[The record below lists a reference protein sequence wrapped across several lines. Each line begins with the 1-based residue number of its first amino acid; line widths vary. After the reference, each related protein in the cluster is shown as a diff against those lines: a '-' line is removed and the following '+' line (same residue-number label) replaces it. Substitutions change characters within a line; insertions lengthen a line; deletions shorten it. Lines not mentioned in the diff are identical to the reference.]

1 MPLLNAKRIVVKIGS
16 STIADIARAS
26 VRAEWLAAM
35 AEDIARL
42 RARGC
47 EVVVVSSGAVAL
59 GRPILGLGHAAI
71 DLPEKQ
77 AAAAC
82 GQILLMDAWNGAL
95 RPHALHAAQV
105 LLTLED
111 SENRK
116 RYLNA
121 RATFE
126 TLLSHGLVPVV
137 NENDTVTTAEIRF
150 GDNDRL
156 AARVAAMVSADVCVL
171 LSDIDGLY
179 TKNPKLHADAAHIA
193 EVRAITPE
201 IEAMAS
207 GPASTTSH
215 GGMTTKLI
223 AAKMAVAAGC
233 HLVIAQG
240 ETMHPLQELEDGAK
254 STWFLA
260 PESPMSARKNW
271 IAGTLNV
278 KGAVRV
284 DAGAALALGKG
295 GSLLPAG
302 VKSIEGAFERGDTV
316 AISTLEGRVLG
327 HGIIAYDAEEA
338 AKILGQKSDAIE
350 GILGYKIRDT
360 LIHRD
365 DLVLQHG
372 V

>member
-1 MPLLNAKRIVVKIGS
+1 MLSSAKRIVIKIGS
-16 STIADIARAS
+16 STIADIDNAC
-26 VRAEWLAAM
+26 VREGWLSAMVEDVAA
-35 AEDIARL
+35 L

-71 DLPEKQ
+71 ELPEKQ

-82 GQILLMDAWNGAL
+82 GQILLMDAWNSAL

-111 SENRK
+111 SEDRK

-126 TLLSHGLVPVV
+126 TLLAHGLVPVV

-156 AARVAAMVSADVCVL
+156 AARVAAMISADACVL

-179 TKNPKLHADAAHIA
+179 TKNPKLHEDAQHIP
-193 EVRAITPE
+193 EVRAITPD
-201 IEAMAS
+201 IEAMGS
-207 GPASTTSH
+207 GPASSTSH

-223 AAKMAVAAGC
+223 AAKIAVAAGC
-233 HLVIAQG
+233 HLAIARG
-240 ETMHPLQELEDGAK
+240 DIAHPLRTLSEGGTA
-254 STWFLA
+254 TWFIA
-260 PESPMSARKNW
+260 HESPLNARKHW
-271 IAGTLNV
+271 IAGALSI
-278 KGAVRV
+278 KGIVRV
-284 DAGAALALGKG
+284 DAGAEAALKKG

-302 VKSIEGAFERGDTV
+302 AKASEGSFDRGDTV
-316 AISTLEGRVLG
+316 AITTLEGRVIG
-327 HGIIAYDAEEA
+327 HGIAAYDAAETQ
-338 AKILGQKSDAIE
+338 KILGAKSDAIE

-372 V
+372 A